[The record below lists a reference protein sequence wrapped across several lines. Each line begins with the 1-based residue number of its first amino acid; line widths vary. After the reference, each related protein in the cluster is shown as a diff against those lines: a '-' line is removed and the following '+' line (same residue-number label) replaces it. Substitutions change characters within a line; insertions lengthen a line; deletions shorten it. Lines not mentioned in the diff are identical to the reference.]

1 MIHRRDEFRGA
12 QATIDKV
19 HQLAKDGKINLF
31 TQYQMASVKGDKN
44 LESIDIKHDN
54 NEIKNL
60 KTDYV
65 LGFFGLIMQLGP
77 IANWGLNIDKK
88 TIEVDTEKFETNQKG
103 IYAVGDICNYP
114 GKLKLILSGFHE
126 GALAARACFKLARPN
141 EKYRFE
147 FTTSS
152 KTIKERLGVKKVIE
166 LYSANTP
173 NGKKI
178 SIMLEEIGYEYK
190 VINID
195 LNKGDQFKPEFKKI
209 SPFSKIPV
217 IIDQDNNKNIF
228 ESGAILMYLA
238 EQSGKFYDTKDR
250 LEINQWLM
258 AQMGYVGPMLGQ
270 HHQFHH
276 YNPGKSQFGEE
287 RYFKISKRIYEEL
300 DERLS
305 KSRFLAG
312 ENYTIADIGTFPWIA
327 RHEWHDIGLKNY
339 KNLTR
344 WYVEISER
352 EAVKKG
358 FKFMNKDEVPPK
370 P

>member
-1 MIHRRDEFRGA
+1 M
-12 QATIDKV
+12 
-19 HQLAKDGKINLF
+19 
-31 TQYQMASVKGDKN
+31 
-44 LESIDIKHDN
+44 
-54 NEIKNL
+54 
-60 KTDYV
+60 
-65 LGFFGLIMQLGP
+65 
-77 IANWGLNIDKK
+77 
-88 TIEVDTEKFETNQKG
+88 
-103 IYAVGDICNYP
+103 
-114 GKLKLILSGFHE
+114 
-126 GALAARACFKLARPN
+126 
-141 EKYRFE
+141 
-147 FTTSS
+147 
-152 KTIKERLGVKKVIE
+152 IE

-178 SIMLEEIGYEYK
+178 SILLEEIGYEYK
-190 VINID
+190 VVNID

-209 SPFSKIPV
+209 SPLSKIPV
-217 IIDQDNNKNIF
+217 IIDRDNNKNIF

-238 EQSGKFYDTKDR
+238 EQSGKFYAPKDR

-305 KSRFLAG
+305 KSIFLAG
-312 ENYTIADIGTFPWIA
+312 ENYTIDYIGTFPLIA